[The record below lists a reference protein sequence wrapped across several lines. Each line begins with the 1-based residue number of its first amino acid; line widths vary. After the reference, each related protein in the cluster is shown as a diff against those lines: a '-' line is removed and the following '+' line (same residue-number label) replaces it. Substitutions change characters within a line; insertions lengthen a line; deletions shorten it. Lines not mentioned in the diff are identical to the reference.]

1 MDERYKNPLNNLKF
15 KCDFY
20 LPKFDLFIEYQGI
33 YHHGKEPFNEKNIH
47 HQNIL
52 NEWKERSL
60 KHINSDYVEAIN
72 VWTKKDP
79 LKRKVAEDNKL
90 KFLEIWNNN
99 GRCPNKETIMKLIK
113 EKIND

>member
-1 MDERYKNPLNNLKF
+1 MDERYKNPYTNLKF

-20 LPKFDLFIEYQGI
+20 LPEYDLFIEYQGT
-33 YHHGKEPFNEKNIH
+33 YHHGKEPFDEKNTQ

-60 KHINSDYVEAIN
+60 KHVNSDYVEAIN

-79 LKRKVAEDNKL
+79 LKRKIARDNNL
-90 KFLEIWNNN
+90 KFLEIWNDN
-99 GRCPNKETIMKLIK
+99 GKCPTK
-113 EKIND
+113 EKIINLIKQLI